1 MVTGSGNEALP
12 AMVGG
17 TKPASSSASYSAV
30 RSSFRQAARQLNVA
44 YEEVP
49 ARVQTLLEEQK
60 QLHEQIKQL
69 ANSGGS
75 ISVESLLDQAM
86 EVGGTRLIVVE
97 TPNAN
102 AGMMRQWIDQLRK
115 KSVDPIAVLLANCSD
130 DKVTLIA
137 GISNSLVE
145 RGFSAGKWIT
155 PVAETV
161 GGGGGG
167 KPDLAQAGGK
177 LPAKLPEALQIAKD
191 TWHSMLA

>member
-1 MVTGSGNEALP
+1 MKRADSAAQSLECVRDDAYTRRARSQPVATIWLSVTSTDAPCSHL
-12 AMVGG
+12 
-17 TKPASSSASYSAV
+17 KRKRSPASV
-30 RSSFRQAARQLNVA
+30 AR
-44 YEEVP
+44 
-49 ARVQTLLEEQK
+49 
-60 QLHEQIKQL
+60 
-69 ANSGGS
+69 
-75 ISVESLLDQAM
+75 
-86 EVGGTRLIVVE
+86 
-97 TPNAN
+97 
-102 AGMMRQWIDQLRK
+102 
-115 KSVDPIAVLLANCSD
+115 
-130 DKVTLIA
+130 LIA